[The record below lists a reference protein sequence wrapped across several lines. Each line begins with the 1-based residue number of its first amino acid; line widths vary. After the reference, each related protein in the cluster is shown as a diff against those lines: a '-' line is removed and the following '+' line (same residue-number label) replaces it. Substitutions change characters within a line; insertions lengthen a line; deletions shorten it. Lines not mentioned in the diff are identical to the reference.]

1 MANGHGGPRTPSNPA
16 PVSAPGRLSR
26 RTDGGPQ
33 QTPAQMTGMAYGEN
47 ADYMDIQSSAPL
59 AAAPSVTNARSR
71 NTVPTGQSAAAT
83 PLFTPTQR
91 PTEPVT
97 AGAPFGPGAGPDLNR
112 KTLSSMSQ
120 EEAQNLVSILPA
132 LEAASNSDYGTESF
146 RRFVQ
151 YVKAVVQ

>member
-1 MANGHGGPRTPSNPA
+1 MANGHGGPRTPRNPA

-83 PLFTPTQR
+83 PLFAPSQR
-91 PTEPVT
+91 PDEPVT
-97 AGAPFGPGAGPDLNR
+97 AGAPFGPGDSGPQGARQRQTLAETLAVLAPFDDSGEIARLLSVAR
-112 KTLSSMSQ
+112 KR
-120 EEAQNLVSILPA
+120 
-132 LEAASNSDYGTESF
+132 GW
-146 RRFVQ
+146 
-151 YVKAVVQ
+151 